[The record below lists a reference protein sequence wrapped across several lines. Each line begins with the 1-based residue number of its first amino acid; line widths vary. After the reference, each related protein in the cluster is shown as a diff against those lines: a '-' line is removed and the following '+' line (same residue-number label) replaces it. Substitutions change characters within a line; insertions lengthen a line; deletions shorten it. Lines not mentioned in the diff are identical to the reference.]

1 MSLYLTIDRGNSAA
15 KVAVWH
21 DDAITNRWQ
30 CRQLSAAGIAKH
42 VPLSQIGGI
51 IYSSVVDDSFDGI
64 NTLIE
69 NGIPTIMLSA
79 DTPLPLH
86 LRYATPSTLG
96 HDRIAAAV
104 GARHLHHTA
113 PLLVVDIGTA
123 VTYDVVV
130 DRDFI
135 GGNIAP
141 GPWMRLESLNRLTAR
156 LPHVDPQGDV
166 TPWGDST
173 PTAMRNG
180 AILGIVAEI
189 DYYRQQLPAD
199 ATVVITGGDAH
210 LIAPHL
216 RIPADIQPDLVHIG
230 LKTILTATPCDKT
243 EASYSTI

>member
-1 MSLYLTIDRGNSAA
+1 MSLYITIDRGNSAA
-15 KVAVWH
+15 KVAVWN
-21 DDAITNRWQ
+21 DDAIINRWQ
-30 CRQLSAAGIAKH
+30 CRQLSAAGIAEF

-64 NTLIE
+64 NTLID
-69 NGIPTIMLSA
+69 NGIHTVVLSA
-79 DTPLPLH
+79 DTPLPLR

-104 GARHLHHTA
+104 GARHLHRTA

-123 VTYDVVV
+123 VTCDVVV
-130 DRDFI
+130 GCDYI

-166 TPWGDST
+166 TIWGDST
-173 PTAMRNG
+173 TTAMRNG
-180 AILGIVAEI
+180 AILGTVAEI
-189 DYYRQQLPAD
+189 DYYHRQLPPD
-199 ATVVITGGDAH
+199 AKVVITGGDAH

-230 LKTILTATPCDKT
+230 LKTILTATPSDKT
-243 EASYSTI
+243 EASYPIK

>member
-15 KVAVWH
+15 KMAVWH
-21 DDAITNRWQ
+21 DNAIINRWQ
-30 CRQLSAAGIAKH
+30 CRQLSAAGIAEL
-42 VPLSQIGGI
+42 VPLSQIEGI

-64 NTLIE
+64 NTLIDS
-69 NGIPTIMLSA
+69 GIPTIALSA
-79 DTPLPLH
+79 DTPLPLR

-123 VTYDVVV
+123 VTYDVVI
-130 DRDFI
+130 DREFI

-156 LPHVDPQGDV
+156 LPHVDPEGDV

-180 AILGIVAEI
+180 AIHGIVAEI
-189 DYYRQQLPAD
+189 DYYRAQLPAD
-199 ATVVITGGDAH
+199 ASVVITGGDAH
-210 LIAPHL
+210 LIVPHL
-216 RIPADIQPDLVHIG
+216 RIPADLQPDLVHIG
-230 LKTILTATPCDKT
+230 LKTILTATSCDKAK
-243 EASYSTI
+243 ASYSTK